1 MDEFIAFLGR
11 YRDELK
17 TALSNES
24 EKRRALMSG
33 DPKKLESMLQLQQ
46 AETMKLQNME
56 SRRLEKQK
64 QLGYAGLT
72 AQQLIA
78 TVSDGKQKEKLA
90 AVLDEITQLALAL
103 KEQNSRSIELANTSL
118 KMMEQ
123 VAVSAGIDAQHGL
136 YSPETAKGGTYS
148 KDPSFEKMV

>member
-1 MDEFIAFLGR
+1 
-11 YRDELK
+11 
-17 TALSNES
+17 
-24 EKRRALMSG
+24 MSG

-56 SRRLEKQK
+56 KSRIEKQS

-78 TVSDGKQKEKLA
+78 AVSDEKQKEKLA
-90 AVLDEITQLALAL
+90 AVLDEITQSALAL
-103 KEQNSRSIELANTSL
+103 KEQNSLSIELANTNL

-123 VAVSAGIDAQHGL
+123 VAISAGIDVQHGL
-136 YSPETAKGGTYS
+136 YSPETAKGGNYS